1 MPASRVIQPREFEL
15 VRFLA
20 ELLSAHPQ
28 YSDILTEPR
37 VDRHIL
43 ADLTANRQLDRVTQH
58 LVLEVKSAGFVRA
71 NRVEGTISQI
81 NHYRTVGS
89 FDAAA
94 LVFPGRLEERDQ
106 AKFQAAHIEI
116 WDLDYIATTFS
127 HQIQNLPSSPLTQ
140 LYSQAGLARPST
152 KADELIQRL
161 RNCPPGRDDWLEFQ
175 RIVRDS
181 LEFLFVPP
189 LERHIWESTDES
201 GSNRRDIIFPNH
213 SYGGFWRYIRET
225 YKADY
230 IVVDSKNYKGAISK
244 AQALQI
250 ANYLKPEGVGMFAII
265 TARNGV
271 AASCKQ
277 TFREQWA
284 AHRKMIVVLTD
295 DHLVRMLRLKGRSG
309 SPEDLLGSVID
320 DFRISM

>member
-1 MPASRVIQPREFEL
+1 MPASQVFQPREFEL

-28 YSDILTEPR
+28 YSDVLTEPR
-37 VDRHIL
+37 VSRHL
-43 ADLTANRQLDRVTQH
+43 RPDLTANRQLDRATQH
-58 LVLEVKSAGFVRA
+58 LVLEVKSAAFVRA
-71 NRVEGTISQI
+71 NRIEGTISRI

-94 LVFPGRLEERDQ
+94 LVFPGRLEESDQ

-140 LYSQAGLARPST
+140 LYSQDGLARPST
-152 KADELIQRL
+152 EADVLIQRL
-161 RNCPPGRDDWLEFQ
+161 RNCPPGRDDWYEFQ
-175 RIVRDS
+175 KIVRDS

-189 LERHIWESTDES
+189 LERHLWESTDES

-213 SYGGFWRYIRET
+213 SFEGFWQYMRET

-230 IVVDSKNYKGAISK
+230 IVVDPKNYKDAISK

-250 ANYLKPEGVGMFAII
+250 ANYLKPEGLGMFAII
-265 TARNGV
+265 TARNG
-271 AASCKQ
+271 ADASCKQ
-277 TFREQWA
+277 TIREQWA

-295 DHLVRMLRLKGRSG
+295 EDLEGMLRVKGLNG
-309 SPEDLLGSVID
+309 SPEELLSSVID